1 MHTSPAAE
9 KLIRVLAFTL
19 ILSVMNA
26 TMFNVALPAIGAQF
40 QLSASQVSWVVTA
53 YIIVYAIGSITYG
66 KLADKYRLK
75 DLLTIGLSFFAV
87 GSLLGFAASHYW
99 MIIAGRILQSIGASV
114 IPATA
119 MIIPVRYF
127 PPESRGRALGIT
139 SSGLALGTAIG
150 PIIAGF
156 VTSMASWRYL
166 FLLSVLALLTLP
178 YYRKYLDDH
187 KGTAGK
193 TDLPGGSLLAVT
205 IAVFLLGITN
215 SSWPLFAAGAVLLA
229 LFILYIH
236 RTEQPFIQPAIFKNR
251 NYSIGILVS
260 FIGSGLGFGI
270 PFLLPQMLTQMNH
283 LSPAVVGFVMFPGAI
298 AASLLSRAGG
308 RLADRKGNVFLV
320 LIAVAFQ
327 FVSFALLSI
336 TAGIQPSILW
346 VFLIFGN
353 IGATFLGIGLSNT
366 VSRTLPREQTGVGM
380 GLFMM
385 VNFIAGAIATSLI
398 GKMLD
403 SGASAPPLNPLLLNP
418 SAAVFS
424 NIFLALSLLI
434 LVNTALFY
442 FQFIR
447 RRNRD
452 GIDQAGHP
460 APEKN
465 PA

>member
-1 MHTSPAAE
+1 MTTSQSGE

-26 TMFNVALPAIGAQF
+26 TMFNVALPTIGREF

-53 YIIVYAIGSITYG
+53 YIIVYAIGSVTYG

-75 DLLTIGLSFFAV
+75 DLLTIGLTFFAV
-87 GSLLGFAASHYW
+87 GSLLGFAATHYW

-127 PPESRGRALGIT
+127 PPETRGRALGIT

-156 VTSMASWRYL
+156 VTSLASWRYL
-166 FLLSVLALLTLP
+166 FLLSVIVLLTLP
-178 YYRKYLDDH
+178 SYRKYLDDN
-187 KGTAGK
+187 KGTEGK
-193 TDLPGGSLLAVT
+193 TDLLGGSILAIT
-205 IAVFLLGITN
+205 ITVFLLGITN
-215 SSWPLFAAGAVLLA
+215 GAWTLFLVGAVLLV
-229 LFILYIH
+229 LFILHIRRSAH
-236 RTEQPFIQPAIFKNR
+236 PFIQPSIFKNK
-251 NYSIGILVS
+251 NYTIAILVS

-270 PFLLPQMLTQMNH
+270 PFIIPQMLTQLNQ

-298 AASLLSRAGG
+298 IASFLGRSGG
-308 RLADRKGNVFLV
+308 KLADRKGNVMLV
-320 LIAVAFQ
+320 LIAVALQ
-327 FVSFALLSI
+327 FISFVLLSI
-336 TAGIQPSILW
+336 TAGIQPTILW

-385 VNFIAGAIATSLI
+385 ANFISGAIATSLI
-398 GKMLD
+398 GRMLD
-403 SGASAPPLNPLLLNP
+403 SGETALAYNPLLLIP

-424 NIFLALSLLI
+424 NIFLVLSLLI
-434 LVNTALFY
+434 IVNTVLFY
-442 FQFIR
+442 FQFGR
-447 RRNRD
+447 KQTDTSSTKRTSP
-452 GIDQAGHP
+452 G
-460 APEKN
+460 EN

>member
-1 MHTSPAAE
+1 MNTSQAGE

-19 ILSVMNA
+19 VLSVMNA
-26 TMFNVALPAIGAQF
+26 TMFNVALPTIGKEF
-40 QLSASQVSWVVTA
+40 QLTASQVSWVVTA
-53 YIIVYAIGSITYG
+53 YIIVYAIGSVTYG

-75 DLLTIGLSFFAV
+75 DLLTVGLIFFAV
-87 GSLLGFAASHYW
+87 GSILGFAATHYW
-99 MIIAGRILQSIGASV
+99 MIIAGRILQSVGASV

-127 PPESRGRALGIT
+127 PPETRGRALGIT

-150 PIIAGF
+150 PILAGF

-166 FLLSVLALLTLP
+166 FLLSLLALITLP
-178 YYRKYLDDH
+178 FYRKYLDDN

-193 TDLPGGSLLAVT
+193 TDLLGGSILAVT
-205 IAVFLLGITN
+205 VSVFLLGITN
-215 SSWPLFAAGAVLLA
+215 GAWTLFIVGAVLLV
-229 LFILYIH
+229 LFLLHIR
-236 RTEQPFIQPAIFKNR
+236 RTAHPFIEPSIFKNR
-251 NYSIGILVS
+251 NYSVGILVS

-270 PFLLPQMLTQMNH
+270 PFLMPQMLTQLNQ

-298 AASLLSRAGG
+298 IASFLSRAGG
-308 RLADRKGNVFLV
+308 RLADKKGNVFLV
-320 LIAVAFQ
+320 LLAVALQ
-327 FVSFALLSI
+327 FVSFVLLSV
-336 TAGIQPSILW
+336 TAGIQPSVLW
-346 VFLIFGN
+346 IFLIFGN

-403 SGASAPPLNPLLLNP
+403 SGASAPPFNPLLLNP

-424 NIFLALSLLI
+424 NIFLALSVLI
-434 LVNTALFY
+434 ILNAVLFY
-442 FQFIR
+442 FQFGR
-447 RRNRD
+447 K
-452 GIDQAGHP
+452 QAEAGQAERTLP
-460 APEKN
+460 KKN